1 MKRKVLL
8 LSFILILLLFSVY
21 FTYLKYQSRTVFSLD
36 EKKVSFDYI
45 LRYKEFYKR
54 VNSIDK
60 VLDCDVVDETIKD
73 IVFFKIAKDEG
84 LDVSDKSINFYF
96 NIHKSDLNLDF
107 ESLKNSFTEKEIF
120 DFLKRPFVVKNL
132 LIEKIKFDSN
142 FIQRERYLHSKKIFK
157 EWNGKSVEKS
167 FLNEFTEYI
176 EQHIDENDSA
186 FDFKTGEKNFYEDDG
201 FYYVFLANSDALF
214 GYRVYKVPSDE
225 YIKSKYFKRFKL
237 KFYDEKNR
245 REFLLTNRDKLLY
258 NLVEVK

>member
-1 MKRKVLL
+1 MKKKVFLPSL
-8 LSFILILLLFSVY
+8 ILILLLFSVY
-21 FTYLKYQSRTVFSLD
+21 FTYSKYQNGIIFSLD
-36 EKKVSFDYI
+36 EKKITVDYI
-45 LRYKEFYKR
+45 LKYKEFYKK
-54 VNSIDK
+54 VNSLDN
-60 VLDCDVVDETIKD
+60 VLDCDIVNEAIKD

-84 LDVSDKSINFYF
+84 LDTSDKSIDFYF
-96 NIHKSDLNLDF
+96 NIHKNDLNLDF
-107 ESLKNSFTEKEIF
+107 ENLKNSFTEKEIF
-120 DFLKRPFVVKNL
+120 EFLKRPFVVKNL
-132 LIEKIKFDSN
+132 LIEKIKYDFN
-142 FIQRERYLHSKKIFK
+142 FIQKERFLYAKKIFK
-157 EWNGKSVEKS
+157 EWDGKTVEKD

-214 GYRVYKVPSDE
+214 GYRVYKIPSDE